1 MSNIDK
7 WAGLDS
13 GVFVHS
19 GLGVGMIVE
28 QHCCMNVD
36 LCQYI
41 YKFPTLEST
50 TCCNICVSQHL
61 CKNFFLF
68 IHLCLFHLEV
78 SLQFSC
84 FPFSKS
90 IQLFWERP
98 PW

>member
-36 LCQYI
+36 LNVSVYI
-41 YKFPTLEST
+41 
-50 TCCNICVSQHL
+50 
-61 CKNFFLF
+61 
-68 IHLCLFHLEV
+68 
-78 SLQFSC
+78 
-84 FPFSKS
+84 
-90 IQLFWERP
+90 
-98 PW
+98 

>member
-50 TCCNICVSQHL
+50 TRSNICISQHL
-61 CKNFFLF
+61 CKISSFLF
-68 IHLCLFHLEV
+68 IYAVFHLILLYV
-78 SLQFSC
+78 
-84 FPFSKS
+84 
-90 IQLFWERP
+90 
-98 PW
+98 